1 MSLLNPVLA
10 VGLEYWEGSN
20 RSCSK
25 GEEEIRQ
32 DRTLGVSSLVDAARP
47 TVQAA

>member
-1 MSLLNPVLA
+1 MSPLNPVLA

-25 GEEEIRQ
+25 GEEGLRQ
-32 DRTLGVSSLVDAARP
+32 DGTLGVSSLDEGW
-47 TVQAA
+47 TKDS